1 MTTTQEHLV
10 QQEKFLFTLTEIER
24 LTKEIT
30 ETTKTLKSLK
40 KELERMKELRWEIWG
55 EVFTNKGPEGV
66 KELRTLVQEKG
77 MK

>member
-10 QQEKFLFTLTEIER
+10 QREKFVETLTEIER
-24 LTKEIT
+24 LTTEIT
-30 ETTKTLKSLK
+30 ETIKTVKLLK
-40 KELERMKELRWEIWG
+40 KELERMKERRWEIWS
-55 EVFTNKGPEGV
+55 EVFTNEGPEGV